1 MEMNANI
8 ETAKSVKEKATVA
21 FGLALSNDYATD
33 EQYLD
38 ACARAELERSSPE
51 YRAARSRL
59 KAEFRTRQ
67 EEQERKAQGEAYRS
81 IRAGVS
87 LDSLDQRN
95 IDQEAA
101 DLARILRAAR
111 PGTLA
116 LGGRIS
122 EPVRKA
128 AQAAGVELVDYFLRP
143 ELACLNAVPTAEG
156 CLALLMQLRQRTI
169 WESEFL
175 VLGYGRIGRAVA
187 QRLQA
192 LGGQVTIAARAPEQR
207 AAARCAGLH
216 AAPLTALEQLL
227 PHFDAVINTIP
238 APVLGAAQ
246 LRCLPRGA
254 LILDL
259 ASRPGG
265 TDFAAAR
272 ELGLRAEHALS
283 LPARCAPETAG
294 ALVAHTVEVILQERA
309 ATARS
314 ERGVS

>member
-1 MEMNANI
+1 MEQ
-8 ETAKSVKEKATVA
+8 TARYNTGGKHYGGSMQFDFLCGWAGCPPTGGGA
-21 FGLALSNDYATD
+21 GAA
-33 EQYLD
+33 EQRL
-38 ACARAELERSSPE
+38 
-51 YRAARSRL
+51 YRAGGR
-59 KAEFRTRQ
+59 
-67 EEQERKAQGEAYRS
+67 GG
-81 IRAGVS
+81 RAGG
-87 LDSLDQRN
+87 LHP
-95 IDQEAA
+95 AA
-101 DLARILRAAR
+101 YAAR

-187 QRLQA
+187 RRLQA

-227 PHFDAVINTIP
+227 PHLDAVINTIP